1 MTKREFSIFAV
12 ALKTYYPKD
21 TILPNEQAMELW
33 YMQLKDLPYEVAST
47 ALNSWVATNKW
58 SPTIADIR
66 EKSADLMQGERTD
79 WSEGWERV
87 VKCIGAYGYN
97 RQDDALETMDEITR
111 ECVKRLGWMNLCLSE
126 NLTADRANF
135 RQMYESISER
145 KRKYDLIPAS
155 VQEKI
160 RQIAPVK
167 ETPVLEVH
175 EVEKK
180 GIEIKEHE
188 DIPPDIQAEIDK
200 FLGRDKQ

>member
-1 MTKREFSIFAV
+1 MTKKEFSIFAV

-47 ALNSWVATNKW
+47 ALNMWVATNKW

-66 EKSADLMQGERTD
+66 EKSADLVQGEQKE

-87 VKCIGAYGYN
+87 VKCIGSYGYN
-97 RQDDALETMDEITR
+97 RQDEALATMDEITR
-111 ECVKRLGWMNLCLSE
+111 ECVKRLGWMNICMSE
-126 NLTADRANF
+126 NLMADRANF

-155 VQEKI
+155 VQEEIKK
-160 RQIAPVK
+160 IAPIK

-175 EVEKK
+175 ETERK
-180 GIEIKEHE
+180 GIEIREHE
-188 DIPPDIQAEIDK
+188 EIPPDIQAEIDK

>member
-1 MTKREFSIFAV
+1 MTKKEFSIFAV

-66 EKSADLMQGERTD
+66 EKSADLMQGERKD

-175 EVEKK
+175 EVERK
-180 GIEIKEHE
+180 GVEIKEHE